1 MGVTRN
7 TATETFLPNVAT
19 MPYLDEGSANAC
31 GTTSLAMTMS
41 YLGVPETKDQIDDVI
56 RRMDIFTAPD
66 DMVSFA
72 SSKGLLAQ
80 GYNNG
85 LWENIE
91 THIGLG
97 QPCIPLIEA
106 VYDYP
111 GGKTAV
117 DGLHYVVITG
127 YGNDLINNQRYAIF
141 HDPNYTTA
149 DMVLYESQFVSMGN
163 EVHWGFHDYYMSFST
178 FGNPLPS
185 GNDNGIQGTLG
196 ALEGVTNLTNGLKN
210 IYSPTSVGSVVQGLF
225 QIVGGIVGGLVAAL
239 GGLIQVVG
247 QWLTGLVKGIPV
259 LSNIVQ
265 PIGDLINGL
274 GAVLGDLG
282 LGVINVIVAVG
293 VGLGNIVND
302 VVNGFKG
309 AGKNL
314 WGAFGSL
321 FKGNFK
327 AFFEGLG
334 KAIVS
339 LVAAVGNV
347 LVDAVETVA
356 SIVADAATSVADA
369 IGDAA
374 SAVGNAVSDFFS
386 GW

>member
-7 TATETFLPNVAT
+7 MATETFLPNVGT
-19 MPYLDEGSANAC
+19 MPYYDEGTANAC

-66 DMVSFA
+66 DMLSFA
-72 SSKGLLAQ
+72 SSKGLRAQ
-80 GYNNG
+80 GYNSG

-106 VYDYP
+106 VYGYP
-111 GGKTAV
+111 GQTAIN
-117 DGLHYVVITG
+117 GLHYVVITG
-127 YGNDLINNQRYAIF
+127 YGIDPTNNQRYAIF
-141 HDPNYTTA
+141 HDPNYTAA

-163 EVHWGFHDYYMSFST
+163 EVHWGFHDYYMAFST
-178 FGNPLPS
+178 FRNPLPP

-196 ALEGVTNLTNGLKN
+196 ALEGVTNITNGLKN
-210 IYSPTSVGSVVQGLF
+210 IYDPTSVGSVVQGLF
-225 QIVGGIVGGLVAAL
+225 QIAGGFVGGIVAAL

-265 PIGDLINGL
+265 PIGDLINGF

-282 LGVINVIVAVG
+282 HGVISVIVAIG
-293 VGLGNIVND
+293 VGLGDIVND

-321 FKGNFK
+321 VKGKFG

-334 KAIVS
+334 KSIVS
-339 LVAAVGNV
+339 LVTAVGNV

-356 SIVADAATSVADA
+356 SAIADAATSVADA